1 MAIAA
6 RFVSHHNF
14 SFQVSALFLPVL
26 CCVHP
31 VLSNVKL
38 CRQRHFVLSA
48 AEIYLNLFFI
58 PPDIVSV
65 TFSFHVAKE
74 KEPARRNFNSAPFL
88 RILSDS
94 CEIVWIFILVS
105 TEKLLRSTCIVC
117 STRANPG
124 DALVLKQKYNPA
136 Q

>member
-1 MAIAA
+1 M
-6 RFVSHHNF
+6 
-14 SFQVSALFLPVL
+14 
-26 CCVHP
+26 
-31 VLSNVKL
+31 LSNVKL

-58 PPDIVSV
+58 PPDIVS
-65 TFSFHVAKE
+65 FSFHVAKE

-124 DALVLKQKYNPA
+124 DALVLKQKYNPEKWQYWNFSTGA
-136 Q
+136 KIVGDNSKFYFPPLETSG